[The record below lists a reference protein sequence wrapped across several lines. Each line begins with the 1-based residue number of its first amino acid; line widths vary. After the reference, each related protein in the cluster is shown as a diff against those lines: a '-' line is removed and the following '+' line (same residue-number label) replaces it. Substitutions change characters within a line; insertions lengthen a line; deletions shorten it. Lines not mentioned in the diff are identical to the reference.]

1 MSWVYLDG
9 KFVPAE
15 EAAVSV
21 YDHGLLY
28 GDGVFEGIRA
38 YNGRVFRLEE
48 HVKRLYDS
56 AKAIML
62 DIPMTQEEM
71 CDAILATLRKNG
83 LTDAYIRPLVTR
95 GVGDLGLD
103 PRKCAKPTV
112 MVISQKWDAMYGDLY
127 EVGLT
132 AVTVTVRRN
141 SSAAL
146 PPNIKSLN
154 YLNNILAKIEA
165 NVKGGNEAIFLD
177 DAGNVSEGSGDNI
190 FVVKNGKIFTPHTL
204 NNLKGIT
211 RIAVIEVALARGY
224 SVEGVHLGIFD
235 LYTADEIFVTGTA
248 AEVAP
253 VTKIDGRVI
262 GGGKPGPITKDLIKS
277 FKEMT
282 LATGTPI

>member
-1 MSWVYLDG
+1 MNWVYLDG

-62 DIPMTQEEM
+62 EIPMSQEEM
-71 CDAILATLRKNG
+71 CDAIRETLRKNG

-112 MVISQKWDAMYGDLY
+112 MIISQKWDAMYGDLY

-190 FVVKNGKIFTPHTL
+190 FVVKDGKIFTPHTL

-224 SVEGVHLGIFD
+224 EMKDVHLGIFD

-253 VTKIDGRVI
+253 VTRIDGRVI
-262 GGGKPGPITKDLIKS
+262 SGGKPGPVTRDIIEG

-282 LATGTPI
+282 ETTGTPI